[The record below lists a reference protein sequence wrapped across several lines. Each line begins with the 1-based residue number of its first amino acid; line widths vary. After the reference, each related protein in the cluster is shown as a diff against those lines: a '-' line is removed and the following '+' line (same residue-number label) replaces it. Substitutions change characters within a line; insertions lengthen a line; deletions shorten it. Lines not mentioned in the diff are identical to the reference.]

1 MATTDLRTQQ
11 GYVDPRV
18 ERTRALLVQ
27 AAAQLLAEQG
37 PDAVTFEAVSAHT
50 RVARST
56 IYRHFDDRTE
66 LLTAAVAR
74 LLPPLEVPHPSGS
87 TASQLLAVVGD
98 FAAHLRSPTL
108 ARALPTLLGLSAQS
122 PDLRERVSTPHRV
135 ALEAV
140 LRRGI
145 EAGELNAGL
154 DLTLAAAELLGPLLF
169 RALVTGED
177 ISATTAST
185 LVAAYLHA
193 HAA

>member
-1 MATTDLRTQQ
+1 MATKDVRDQQ
-11 GYVDPRV
+11 EYVDPRV
-18 ERTRALLVQ
+18 ERTRVLLVG
-27 AAAQLLAEQG
+27 AAADLLFEHG
-37 PDAVTFEAVSAHT
+37 PEVVTFEAVSAQT

-56 IYRHFDDRTE
+56 IYRHFKDRTG

-74 LLPPLEVPHPSGS
+74 LLPPIEVPHPSGS

-98 FAAHLRSPTL
+98 FAAHLRSPTM
-108 ARALPTLLGLSAQS
+108 AKVLPTLLGLSAQS
-122 PDLRERVSTPHRV
+122 PDLRAGISAPHRV

-145 EAGELNAGL
+145 EAGELSAGL
-154 DLTLAAAELLGPLLF
+154 DLTLASAVLLGPLLF

-177 ISATTAST
+177 IGATTAST
-185 LVAAYLHA
+185 LVASYLEA